1 MNNMSTRGS
10 PSDDHFDSYK
20 AYFKSGFY
28 HKRYPRP
35 NSATLAFITAHLSKT
50 KTALD
55 IGCGDGRYSVPMA
68 KVVRY
73 LTCLDISDEAVAD
86 LRTRIQTETIENTD
100 VLICDPP
107 VTLQQFFAPKTIDVV
122 TMIFGVLSHIVN
134 DVERHTLLKDINSV
148 LSDDGTLILSVP
160 NKHRRFR
167 KEQRQQGT
175 SSISYSRT
183 SNGTVLKM
191 NYKLFDTAE
200 IRQELLRANF
210 TDISIVS
217 ETIFPESWVVKHRWV
232 AGLDHVLCR
241 IVPRRWAYGLLIQ
254 ARKQPQR

>member
-1 MNNMSTRGS
+1 MTTHGS
-10 PSDDHFDSYK
+10 PVNDHFDSYK

-35 NSATLAFITAHLSKT
+35 NSATLAFINAHLSNT
-50 KTALD
+50 KTVLD
-55 IGCGDGRYSVPMA
+55 IGCGDGRYSVPMSKA
-68 KVVRY
+68 VSHI
-73 LTCLDISDEAVAD
+73 TCLDISDEAVAD
-86 LRTRIQTETIENTD
+86 LRARIQSEALENAD

-107 VTLQQFFAPKTIDVV
+107 VTLQEFFAPKTINVI

-134 DVERHTLLKDINSV
+134 DVERHSILKEVNAV
-148 LSDDGTLILSVP
+148 LSNGGVFILSVP

-167 KEQRQQGT
+167 QEQREQGT
-175 SSISYSRT
+175 NSISYSRK

-191 NYKLFDTAE
+191 NYKLFDAAE

-217 ETIFPESWVVKHRWV
+217 ETILPESWVVKHRWV

-254 ARKQPQR
+254 ARKQPQG